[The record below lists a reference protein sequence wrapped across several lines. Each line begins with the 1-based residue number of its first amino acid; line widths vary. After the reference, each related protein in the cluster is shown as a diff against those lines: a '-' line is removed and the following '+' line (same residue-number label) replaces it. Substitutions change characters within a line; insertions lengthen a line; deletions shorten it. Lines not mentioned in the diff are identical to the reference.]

1 MFSNPLVLELNR
13 KFTTVWALRSTG
25 SILGWDLEVNMPPR
39 GSTARGIV
47 MGEVMIL
54 VQKQMTE
61 IYPILE
67 KAGEREGDLND
78 YEKGI
83 VRVLKRTQKYF
94 TRIPPSLLE
103 REIQLAAEA
112 FVIWRDARKKSDFK
126 AFLPSLEKLVELK
139 REEAEKLGYEDHP
152 YNALLDQYEEGL
164 TVADVDRMY
173 SKLIPALKKII
184 GKMQNSKFTGNSPLV
199 EKVMM
204 YGSLSEVNRK
214 LVDIL
219 GMPKERFRVDISAH
233 PFETSISRDDV
244 RITTRYE
251 GTDFRRAVFSTI
263 HESGARHLRVC
274 SWKRNCS
281 SHPPASRRPT
291 VFTSPSPDS
300 GRM

>member
-1 MFSNPLVLELNR
+1 
-13 KFTTVWALRSTG
+13 
-25 SILGWDLEVNMPPR
+25 
-39 GSTARGIV
+39 
-47 MGEVMIL
+47 MGEVTML
-54 VQKQMTE
+54 VQKQLTE
-61 IYPILE
+61 LYPILE

-83 VRVLKRTQKYF
+83 VRVLKRAQKYF

-103 REIQLAAEA
+103 RENQLAAEA

-126 AFLPSLEKLVELK
+126 AFLPSLEKFVELK
-139 REEAEKLGYEDHP
+139 REEADKLGYEDHP

-164 TVADVDRMY
+164 TVADVDLMY
-173 SKLIPALKKII
+173 SKLIPALKKIL

-199 EKVMM
+199 EKSYDV
-204 YGSLSEVNRK
+204 SALSEVNGK

-251 GTDFRRAVFSTI
+251 GTDFRRALSPPFMSPVMLST
-263 HESGARHLRVC
+263 SC

-281 SHPPASRRPT
+281 SHRPASRRPT
-291 VFTSPSPDS
+291 VSTNPSPDS